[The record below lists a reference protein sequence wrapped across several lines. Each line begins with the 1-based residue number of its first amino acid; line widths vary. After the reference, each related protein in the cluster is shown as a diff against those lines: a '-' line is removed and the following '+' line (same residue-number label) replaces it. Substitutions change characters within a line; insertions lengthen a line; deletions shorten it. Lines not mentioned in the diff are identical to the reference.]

1 MSAHAG
7 PTLAVP
13 WSSVYEHSPATCS
26 VDGAVRTWGVRKSN
40 GLVSLLDKEVITG
53 LAYNE
58 TATRVDR
65 PSPLLASVHTGA
77 VDGIT

>member
-1 MSAHAG
+1 M
-7 PTLAVP
+7 
-13 WSSVYEHSPATCS
+13 
-26 VDGAVRTWGVRKSN
+26 DGAVRTWNVRKSN
-40 GLVSLLDKEVITG
+40 GLVSLLDQEVITG

-77 VDGIT
+77 VNGIT